1 MPGYRGHLLGGALA
15 AGIMVVVLAGMQ
27 LYPGD
32 YPMIFSLCGMVLL
45 GALFPDI
52 DTDSKGQTLFYSLL
66 VGADLWL
73 IYQQLYVQAAWVGLL
88 ALIPVAGRHR
98 GWVHT
103 WWAMLVLPSPILL
116 LPAHFWGIPWERSLP
131 FYLTFVLGYFS
142 HLLLD
147 RKFF

>member
-1 MPGYRGHLLGGALA
+1 
-15 AGIMVVVLAGMQ
+15 
-27 LYPGD
+27 
-32 YPMIFSLCGMVLL
+32 
-45 GALFPDI
+45 
-52 DTDSKGQTLFYSLL
+52 
-66 VGADLWL
+66 
-73 IYQQLYVQAAWVGLL
+73 L